1 MARVMVTGGAGF
13 IGSHIVE
20 ELLAAGHEVSVVD
33 NLQTGSEAWLP
44 AGVAF
49 YRISILDE
57 ALCDVMAEAAPE
69 YVIHQAAQVN
79 VARSVE
85 DSAWDAQV
93 NIVGSL
99 RLLEACRKHGVRK
112 VIYAS
117 SAAVYGEP
125 RALPLVEDHP
135 VAPLSPYGVS
145 KHTVEHYLEV
155 YRRLYG
161 LNYTVLRYANVYGPR
176 QDAQGEGGVVAIFTY
191 RIVRGLGV
199 TIDGSGEQTRDL
211 VYVGDVARANVLAL
225 TAGDG
230 EILNV
235 SMGVETSVNRL
246 LAAIEE
252 AVGRR
257 AEVRHG
263 PPRPGDIVRSV
274 LANGRARRVLGWEP
288 RVSLAEGLQAVV
300 TFEQARC

>member
-85 DSAWDAQV
+85 DSARDAQV

-288 RVSLAEGLQAVV
+288 RVSLADGLQAVV